1 MSKCFVC
8 SGKDP
13 RICFPTEQR
22 LLQKWLLVL
31 KCQVLNHLVY
41 YKLLSLLINLL
52 ATTFCGEPWP
62 KSVDLRENV
71 TSIDNTLVVIRNMTG
86 DQTQEIVDE
95 CPERPPRTS
104 TPVPGHNE
112 EIGGLFLNTTDL
124 MLREHSY
131 SSVSRAGSVSF
142 SESQNMRQS
151 VKSVSGYHSL
161 SVSEL
166 EGAEADQSTAEQNK
180 SRVGTARYFD
190 KEAVT
195 KDVTPEETET
205 TEESSLTSATS
216 EASSEMRDSSEMKAR
231 RDRVGQAGI
240 DRNQRVCRG

>member
-1 MSKCFVC
+1 MFPDRAETPPEMVVDLKV
-8 SGKDP
+8 SG
-13 RICFPTEQR
+13 ITE
-22 LLQKWLLVL
+22 LE
-31 KCQVLNHLVY
+31 LNHLVY
-41 YKLLSLLINLL
+41 HKLSLLLINLL

-95 CPERPPRTS
+95 CPERSPRTS

-142 SESQNMRQS
+142 L
-151 VKSVSGYHSL
+151 SL
-161 SVSEL
+161 R
-166 EGAEADQSTAEQNK
+166 T
-180 SRVGTARYFD
+180 
-190 KEAVT
+190 
-195 KDVTPEETET
+195 
-205 TEESSLTSATS
+205 
-216 EASSEMRDSSEMKAR
+216 
-231 RDRVGQAGI
+231 
-240 DRNQRVCRG
+240 

>member
-52 ATTFCGEPWP
+52 ATTFCGEQPWP
-62 KSVDLRENV
+62 K
-71 TSIDNTLVVIRNMTG
+71 TLY
-86 DQTQEIVDE
+86 
-95 CPERPPRTS
+95 
-104 TPVPGHNE
+104 PV
-112 EIGGLFLNTTDL
+112 
-124 MLREHSY
+124 LREHSY